1 MVIGISA
8 PVEGIFV
15 NQPHRK
21 QCFDKMLQ
29 VSARLTGQTVQY
41 GQYFVSLRPLCI
53 EKGKNSEQLQLLS
66 I

>member
-1 MVIGISA
+1 
-8 PVEGIFV
+8 
-15 NQPHRK
+15 
-21 QCFDKMLQ
+21 MLQ

-41 GQYFVSLRPLCI
+41 GQYFVSLRTLCI